1 MKQIQIQ
8 NLQNNLYEK
17 IVYDIIIPKGR
28 FIFNKNIRLAIDSIL
43 NSLLLVRSSISWI
56 FQYETDNNTSGKLS

>member
-28 FIFNKNIRLAIDSIL
+28 FIFNKNIRLAIYSIL
-43 NSLLLVRSSISWI
+43 NSLLSVRSSIIWMI
-56 FQYETDNNTSGKLS
+56 QYETDNNTSGKLS